1 MQESERQAEIDS
13 SPSSFYLKQQQGQIT
28 SQNNMQN
35 YDSLLYS
42 EITENNQTLLNTP
55 QHPFKQKNPLGS
67 VSLSFNSI
75 NFQSMLKNTQQMES
89 GQVSERQ
96 NIQSGDKN
104 QVSNYNQNI
113 NNNQKNSIQQQVI
126 LQSSNDKKYQQSSSQ
141 NSQSQSNRNNNSNIQ
156 NQVFQHQNAFNRSPY
171 KINEFQICT
180 EEDEKENKDETIQN
194 IEKIDLSG
202 NMLKNMQD
210 LNKFKS
216 LVYLNLS
223 YNRIQI
229 IENIEM
235 LVNLQYLNLSNNNI
249 KEIPSIIERNT
260 QLQHLLLSSNNIS
273 SINSIASLQKL
284 LNLKELNLL
293 DNPIQQC
300 QDYKNY
306 IKNNLKQIILLD
318 QKNIHVS
325 NLNSVGESWN
335 SQLSF
340 SNNTVNQS
348 AHFQRKQNSK
358 VQQVQQQQQQNNLIQ
373 PIQGLLE
380 SFSNNNNYNN
390 NNNNTNSLYQN
401 RQNHIY
407 SFGSQQNDTPTN
419 HLFGFEINI
428 DYPQKLKK
436 PQSLDFQYL
445 TSQNQQNSPQQ
456 IRAAY
461 YNNMGDL
468 NRSITEI
475 ETEFDSDGNVLD
487 KQFQEQ
493 RIFYSNAKSSKKNFK
508 AFLEFQNQLQM
519 QNQYLASPLNNE
531 QSVILFEN
539 MNSSEKHNR
548 SVWQN
553 NTQERNEQTFSE
565 SANKNSFLID
575 SKIQQQRQGNEIE
588 NDLQSSFNFKR
599 DKNLETESQVQNLQN
614 QFDQIQSND
623 QNLIQNKTLRRN
635 LAYEEQVGNNFLP
648 HLSEEEAYRLKK
660 CLFQQNNDKIQI
672 LSNQQFNHSKQEDE
686 NTNNKKKDRNNE
698 DNYDEVNLT
707 NIHSI
712 SNYVYDE
719 STAKKANQQIN
730 FIQPQKN
737 QQQILPPPA
746 PSTLPIPSLKE
757 EQGQINKDKFKTS
770 PFLDQIANNSG
781 SKQNEQEQNGNQL
794 NNVSQLQSL
803 FDNIESHRGDFLLQD
818 FSQIYA
824 SKVNTSDV
832 LGIQFTPQNH
842 SSNNNNMNQIEYIS
856 PTEEST
862 INSNIMNSEK
872 QCQTVANTLNIL
884 NNQLKALHESFQDY
898 NSNLDSTAEKSNQL
912 IQKIIKCTEDSQ
924 KESIKE
930 KEKLVQDIQLFK
942 NLVSSSFIQINIFVE
957 EFGLQINTFMK
968 IIQECGESKCDQLN
982 NEGIIPKISTNTLNN
997 INEIFEQIQN
1007 NNNQLFINAN
1017 RMTEEI
1023 NRAKNIQNDFLVE
1036 KLNQNIEKIISLFKE
1051 ISNLHLTC
1059 CDTFE
1064 SIEHTSERLT
1074 KFFIHIVRLFQAKQ
1088 VIQFSNHKRN
1098 LSNQT
1103 NNSCNQTI
1111 QMKQPSSSTNIS
1123 KDHGQAN
1130 SKLNRQQSTKDFNI
1144 QNNNNNNNNNKNQQF
1159 QNNDKEKKGIAASSN
1174 QQNQQFQE
1182 NKNQNSNRDSQ
1193 KQESFDRNLEKQEDL
1208 KTPKSNNN
1216 NTNTNMNSNNS
1227 RIGYTP
1233 LQEGFSEEEQK
1244 KLMNSNIE
1252 QIQQQMNNYRK
1263 EIQQKHLKNQKSEEL
1278 KLEELDPSQRI
1289 NILQQ
1294 NISNT
1299 HIFPFPTQYMNQ
1311 QLSNINTSFSNEVQ
1325 IKSNIP
1331 ISPHLTTNSPSTN
1344 ISQLKNNSQ
1353 KPTQYQQ
1360 ELEILRFKF
1369 SDFEKTS
1376 LMRYDNLLKAK
1387 EQVEKDYNQIV
1398 QNYSELQQNYES
1410 ILVKYSGL
1418 QSKYEESLSLRDKN
1432 NNEIEREEFISQ
1444 ISQLK
1449 LRVNDLEKYVSS
1461 SENQKQ
1467 LLLKD
1472 KQILKEQLSLV
1483 QKDYESLEKQNQI
1496 NINQNQKLID
1506 NNKDLAQQN
1515 QQLLL
1520 RLTEAENTVLSMKQV
1535 LTPRLHTQQQSDQHQ
1550 EYTSNQEK
1558 QYSHKKSLS
1567 QQLNNQYNNNNNQAT
1582 ILQQGQNQIICN
1594 EELSQLLKNMLQN
1607 VNTNMQQ
1614 NTQIIQ
1620 LLGSKDTLI
1629 NNQTQSDN
1637 LNENQYEAH
1646 QEWSEMLKMQIKQ
1659 KQLLYKQILA
1669 LAAIISTIQSNDEKK
1684 LQECIKKITS
1694 LQETTNQSTQTDLN
1708 SLVNT
1713 QYQFFDSIISPPS
1726 KTSTVITQQTNN
1738 NITSNNQNINQN
1750 NNTASNNNT
1759 LEDSNT
1765 KSNIMTA
1772 TTMTL
1777 PNILESVR
1785 KHQHNVMQAK
1795 LKSNTTVNS
1804 SSTASEKLYKLAAQ
1818 RYEEETTKNLKH
1830 KKNSNQPCEKWFNN
1844 SPERYCGQ
1852 QNSKPAQNEE
1862 KIDEVN
1868 QSSSQNSSSTQNKS
1882 LQKSRQLLKQM
1893 TDLAN
1898 DKKSFLAEDS
1908 AFLQTKKKVANN
1920 DFKQGDQSTSS
1931 GNKKNVSKLIN
1942 DLHSQM
1948 DKKTFRNSN
1957 SSNINNA
1964 HAINQSDIILNN
1976 TTTNKKS
1983 KREQTKSPSAQ
1994 TLTKNCQKNIIL
2006 SNHNSNN
2013 SQQILVNN
2021 FLKKEFKYP
2030 SKGSQSSLLN
2040 QSHHLT
2046 NKTQQSQNQSSSVLH
2061 LTQIN
2066 SNSNNPNNA
2075 SNISHYKSNSNIID
2089 RVSMEHSK
2097 KQKNCLKSVIKAYK
2111 NIETL
2116 RKMQDILKNEDNFT
2130 AFLNKTTTNIH
2141 INQSFNNNHHNN
2153 IPINQFNINHQNNQN
2168 SNLIEN
2174 CTNNQITKILK
2185 KVTRSQSNL
2194 STQNGQKVTNS
2205 VTQIHNQ
2212 DANTKRDKSKE

>member
-1 MQESERQAEIDS
+1 MQESERQEEIES
-13 SPSSFYLKQQQGQIT
+13 SPSSFYLKQQQGQIN

-89 GQVSERQ
+89 GQVSERL

-113 NNNQKNSIQQQVI
+113 NNSQKNSQQQQTN
-126 LQSSNDKKYQQSSSQ
+126 LLSSNDKKHQQSSQQISQ
-141 NSQSQSNRNNNSNIQ
+141 NQSSRNNKSNDQ
-156 NQVFQHQNAFNRSPY
+156 NVVFQYQGKSPY

-180 EEDEKENKDETIQN
+180 EEDETENKEEAKQD

-202 NMLKNMQD
+202 NMLQKIQN
-210 LNKFKS
+210 LNSFKS

-223 YNRIQI
+223 YNRIQV

-249 KEIPSIIERNT
+249 KEIPSSIERNA
-260 QLQHLLLSSNNIS
+260 QIQHLLLSSNNIS
-273 SINSIASLQKL
+273 SINSIVSLQKL

-300 QDYKNY
+300 HDYKNY
-306 IKNNLKQIILLD
+306 VKNNLKQILLLD
-318 QKNIHVS
+318 QKNLHVS

-348 AHFQRKQNSK
+348 AHFQKKPNCK
-358 VQQVQQQQQQNNLIQ
+358 LQQQAQFHQQNNLVQ

-380 SFSNNNNYNN
+380 SFSNNNNNN
-390 NNNNTNSLYQN
+390 NNSTNQN

-419 HLFGFEINI
+419 HLFGFEINM
-428 DYPQKLKK
+428 DNPHKLKK

-445 TSQNQQNSPQQ
+445 TSQNQESSPQQ
-456 IRAAY
+456 IRNYFNA
-461 YNNMGDL
+461 DL

-508 AFLEFQNQLQM
+508 AFLEFQNQLQL
-519 QNQYLASPLNNE
+519 QQQYLASPLNNE

-539 MNSSEKHNR
+539 MNSSDKHNK

-565 SANKNSFLID
+565 SANKNSFLMQ
-575 SKIQQQRQGNEIE
+575 SKNQQQREGNQAE
-588 NDLQSSFNFKR
+588 NDLQNSFNFKK
-599 DKNLETESQVQNLQN
+599 DKKFETQSQVQNLQN
-614 QFDQIQSND
+614 QFNQIQSSD
-623 QNLIQNKTLRRN
+623 QNLIHSKTLRRN
-635 LAYEEQVGNNFLP
+635 LAFDEQVGNNFLP

-660 CLFQQNNDKIQI
+660 CLFQQNNDKIQY
-672 LSNQQFNHSKQEDE
+672 LSNQQFSHHKQEEE
-686 NTNNKKKDRNNE
+686 NTNNKKKERINDDIFE
-698 DNYDEVNLT
+698 EVNLT

-719 STAKKANQQIN
+719 STAKKSNQQIN
-730 FIQPQKN
+730 FIQSQKN
-737 QQQILPPPA
+737 QQQLLPPP
-746 PSTLPIPSLKE
+746 PLPINSLKE
-757 EQGQINKDKFKTS
+757 DQAQINKDKFKTS
-770 PFLDQIANNSG
+770 PFQDQIGVNNSEY
-781 SKQNEQEQNGNQL
+781 KLNEQEQNGNHL

-803 FDNIESHRGDFLLQD
+803 FDNIESHRGDFLIQD

-832 LGIQFTPQNH
+832 LGVQFTPQNH
-842 SSNNNNMNQIEYIS
+842 NSNNNNNLTEFVS

-862 INSNIMNSEK
+862 INSNILNSEK
-872 QCQTVANTLNIL
+872 QCQSVANTLNIL
-884 NNQLKALHESFQDY
+884 NSQLKALHESFQEY
-898 NSNLDSTAEKSNQL
+898 NTNLDQTADRSNQL
-912 IQKIIKCTEDSQ
+912 IQKIIKCTEENLRDQ
-924 KESIKE
+924 IKE
-930 KEKLVQDIQLFK
+930 KEKLVQDIQIFK
-942 NLVSSSFIQINIFVE
+942 GLVSSSFEQINVFVE
-957 EFGLQINTFMK
+957 EFGFQINTFMK
-968 IIQECGESKCDQLN
+968 TIQECSESKCDQLN
-982 NEGIIPKISTNTLNN
+982 NEGIIPKISTNTLND
-997 INEIFEQIQN
+997 INEIFEKIQT

-1017 RMTEEI
+1017 KMTEEI

-1051 ISNLHLTC
+1051 VSNLHLTC

-1064 SIEHTSERLT
+1064 SIQHTSERLT

-1088 VIQFSNHKRN
+1088 AIQFSNHKRN

-1103 NNSCNQTI
+1103 NNSQNQTI
-1111 QMKQPSSSTNIS
+1111 QMKPQSSSNNTS
-1123 KDHGQAN
+1123 KDQGQAN
-1130 SKLNRQQSTKDFNI
+1130 SKLNRQQSSKDFNI
-1144 QNNNNNNNNNKNQQF
+1144 QNNNNNNNSFQF
-1159 QNNDKEKKGIAASSN
+1159 QINDKDKKAINTGASN
-1174 QQNQQFQE
+1174 QYNQHFQQIQNQI
-1182 NKNQNSNRDSQ
+1182 SNRDSQ
-1193 KQESFDRNLEKQEDL
+1193 KQESFDKTLDKQEDL
-1208 KTPKSNNN
+1208 ITPKSNNN
-1216 NTNTNMNSNNS
+1216 NLNTNMNSNNS
-1227 RIGYTP
+1227 RMALTP
-1233 LQEGFSEEEQK
+1233 LQEGFIDEEQK

-1278 KLEELDPSQRI
+1278 KLEELNPSQRI
-1289 NILQQ
+1289 NLLQQ
-1294 NISNT
+1294 NINNAN
-1299 HIFPFPTQYMNQ
+1299 IFPLPTQYMNQ
-1311 QLSNINTSFSNEVQ
+1311 QQPNINTSMNSDVQ
-1325 IKSNIP
+1325 VKSNIP
-1331 ISPHLTTNSPSTN
+1331 LSPLLTTNSPN
-1344 ISQLKNNSQ
+1344 ANLNQLKHSSQ

-1418 QSKYEESLSLRDKN
+1418 QSKYEESLSMRDRN
-1432 NNEIEREEFISQ
+1432 NNEIEREELISQ

-1449 LRVNDLEKYVSS
+1449 LRVNDLEKFVGS

-1506 NNKDLAQQN
+1506 NNKDLSQQN

-1535 LTPRLHTQQQSDQHQ
+1535 LTPRLPSQQQSDQLQ
-1550 EYTSNQEK
+1550 EYTSNQER

-1567 QQLNNQYNNNNNQAT
+1567 QQLNNQYNNNQIT
-1582 ILQQGQNQIICN
+1582 TQQQQGQNQLIFN
-1594 EELSQLLKNMLQN
+1594 EDLSNLLKNMLQN

-1620 LLGSKDTLI
+1620 LLGSKDTII
-1629 NNQTQSDN
+1629 NNQIQSDN
-1637 LNENQYEAH
+1637 QNENQYESH

-1659 KQLLYKQILA
+1659 KQLLYKQIQT
-1669 LAAIISTIQSNDEKK
+1669 LAAIITTVQLNDETK

-1708 SLVNT
+1708 SLANT

-1738 NITSNNQNINQN
+1738 NNNNNNISNNLSNNQNNNHTATIHN
-1750 NNTASNNNT
+1750 NN

-1785 KHQHNVMQAK
+1785 KHQHNMMQAK
-1795 LKSNTTVNS
+1795 LKNNTTVNS

-1818 RYEEETTKNLKH
+1818 RYEEETNKNLKH
-1830 KKNSNQPCEKWFNN
+1830 KKTSNQPCDKWFNN

-1852 QNSKPAQNEE
+1852 QNSKTNQNEE
-1862 KIDEVN
+1862 KIDEIN

-1898 DKKSFLAEDS
+1898 DKKQFLAEDS

-1931 GNKKNVSKLIN
+1931 GNKKNVSKLLN
-1942 DLHSQM
+1942 DLHNHM
-1948 DKKTFRNSN
+1948 DKKTFRNASSINSN
-1957 SSNINNA
+1957 QTNA
-1964 HAINQSDIILNN
+1964 QNINQSDTILNN

-1994 TLTKNCQKNIIL
+1994 SLTKNSQQNIIL

-2075 SNISHYKSNSNIID
+2075 SNVSHYKSNSNIID
-2089 RVSMEHSK
+2089 RVSLEHSK

-2141 INQSFNNNHHNN
+2141 INQSFNNNHHSH
-2153 IPINQFNINHQNNQN
+2153 IPTNQFNINHQNNQN
-2168 SNLIEN
+2168 NNVIEN

-2194 STQNGQKVTNS
+2194 STQNGQKAINS
-2205 VTQIHNQ
+2205 ITHIHP

>member
-1 MQESERQAEIDS
+1 MQESERQEEIDN

-28 SQNNMQN
+28 SQNNIQN

-42 EITENNQTLLNTP
+42 EITENNQTLVNTP

-113 NNNQKNSIQQQVI
+113 NNIQKNSQQQQTT
-126 LQSSNDKKYQQSSSQ
+126 LQSSNDKKHLQSSSHVSQ
-141 NSQSQSNRNNNSNIQ
+141 NQSNRNVNNSNQ
-156 NQVFQHQNAFNRSPY
+156 NLIIQHQSDNSKSPY

-180 EEDEKENKDETIQN
+180 EEDEKEDKEETKQDF
-194 IEKIDLSG
+194 EKIDLSG
-202 NMLKNMQD
+202 NMLQKIQN
-210 LNKFKS
+210 LNNFKS

-249 KEIPSIIERNT
+249 KEIPLIIERNA

-273 SINSIASLQKL
+273 SINSIVNLQKL

-293 DNPIQQC
+293 DNPIQSC
-300 QDYKNY
+300 HDYKNY
-306 IKNNLKQIILLD
+306 VKNNLKQILLLD

-340 SNNTVNQS
+340 SNNAVNQS
-348 AHFQRKQNSK
+348 AQLQRKQNCK
-358 VQQVQQQQQQNNLIQ
+358 LQQAQQQQQNNLIQ
-373 PIQGLLE
+373 PKQGLIE
-380 SFSNNNNYNN
+380 SFSNNNNNN
-390 NNNNTNSLYQN
+390 NNINSIYQN
-401 RQNHIY
+401 RQNHTY

-419 HLFGFEINI
+419 HLFGFEINL
-428 DYPQKLKK
+428 DNPQKLKK

-456 IRAAY
+456 IRAYFNA
-461 YNNMGDL
+461 DL

-508 AFLEFQNQLQM
+508 AFLEFQNQLQL
-519 QNQYLASPLNNE
+519 QHQYLASPLNNE

-539 MNSSEKHNR
+539 MSSSEKHNK

-565 SANKNSFLID
+565 SANKNS
-575 SKIQQQRQGNEIE
+575 
-588 NDLQSSFNFKR
+588 
-599 DKNLETESQVQNLQN
+599 SQVQNLQN
-614 QFDQIQSND
+614 QFNQIQSND
-623 QNLIQNKTLRRN
+623 QNLIHSKALRRN

-648 HLSEEEAYRLKK
+648 HLSEEDAYRLKK
-660 CLFQQNNDKIQI
+660 CLFQQNNDKIQY
-672 LSNQQFNHSKQEDE
+672 LSNQQFSQYKQEEE
-686 NTNNKKKDRNNE
+686 NTNNKKKDKNN
-698 DNYDEVNLT
+698 DDIYDEVNLT

-719 STAKKANQQIN
+719 STAKKTNQQIN

-737 QQQILPPPA
+737 QQQILPPP
-746 PSTLPIPSLKE
+746 LPIHSLKE
-757 EQGQINKDKFKTS
+757 EQAQIKKDKFKTS
-770 PFLDQIANNSG
+770 PFQDQIEVNKSG
-781 SKQNEQEQNGNQL
+781 SKQSEQELNGNHL
-794 NNVSQLQSL
+794 NNISQLQSL

-842 SSNNNNMNQIEYIS
+842 NSNNNNINQIEFIS
-856 PTEEST
+856 TTEEST
-862 INSNIMNSEK
+862 INSNILNSEK
-872 QCQTVANTLNIL
+872 QCQSVANTLNIL
-884 NNQLKALHESFQDY
+884 NGQLKALQESFQDY
-898 NSNLDSTAEKSNQL
+898 NSNLDQTAEKSNQL
-912 IQKIIKCTEDSQ
+912 IQKIIKCTEENQ

-930 KEKLVQDIQLFK
+930 KEKIVQDILIFK
-942 NLVSSSFIQINIFVE
+942 NLVRSSFEQINIFVD
-957 EFGLQINTFMK
+957 EFGLQISTFMK
-968 IIQECGESKCDQLN
+968 MIQECNESKCDQLN
-982 NEGIIPKISTNTLNN
+982 NDGVIPKISTITLNS
-997 INEIFEQIQN
+997 INEIFEKIQN

-1017 RMTEEI
+1017 KMTEEI

-1036 KLNQNIEKIISLFKE
+1036 KLNQNIEKLISLFKE
-1051 ISNLHLTC
+1051 VSNLHLTC

-1064 SIEHTSERLT
+1064 SIQHTSERLK

-1088 VIQFSNHKRN
+1088 AIQFSNHKRN

-1111 QMKQPSSSTNIS
+1111 QMKPHCSSNNTN

-1130 SKLNRQQSTKDFNI
+1130 SKLNRQQSSKDFNI
-1144 QNNNNNNNNNKNQQF
+1144 QNNNVNNNHQF
-1159 QNNDKEKKGIAASSN
+1159 QNNDIKKKAIAGTSN
-1174 QQNQQFQE
+1174 QQNQHFQQIQ
-1182 NKNQNSNRDSQ
+1182 NQISNRDSQ
-1193 KQESFDRNLEKQEDL
+1193 NQENYDKILDKQEDL
-1208 KTPKSNNN
+1208 KTPKSINNII
-1216 NTNTNMNSNNS
+1216 NTNMNSNNS
-1227 RIGYTP
+1227 RMALTP
-1233 LQEGFSEEEQK
+1233 LQDGFSEEEQK

-1252 QIQQQMNNYRK
+1252 QIQQQMNNYRI
-1263 EIQQKHLKNQKSEEL
+1263 EVQQKHLKNQKSEEL

-1289 NILQQ
+1289 NFLQQ
-1294 NISNT
+1294 NINNV
-1299 HIFPFPTQYMNQ
+1299 HILPFPQQYINQ
-1311 QLSNINTSFSNEVQ
+1311 QQPNINTSISSEAQ
-1325 IKSNIP
+1325 TKSNIP
-1331 ISPHLTTNSPSTN
+1331 LSPHLTTNSPN
-1344 ISQLKNNSQ
+1344 ANLKQPKNNSQ

-1376 LMRYDNLLKAK
+1376 LMRYDNLQKAK
-1387 EQVEKDYNQIV
+1387 EQVEKDYNQII

-1418 QSKYEESLSLRDKN
+1418 QSKYEESLSMRDRN
-1432 NNEIEREEFISQ
+1432 NNKIEREELVSQ

-1461 SENQKQ
+1461 LENQKQ
-1467 LLLKD
+1467 LLFKD
-1472 KQILKEQLSLV
+1472 KQILKEQLLLV
-1483 QKDYESLEKQNQI
+1483 QKDYESLEKQNQM

-1515 QQLLL
+1515 QQLLS

-1535 LTPRLHTQQQSDQHQ
+1535 LTPRLPLQQHTDQQQ

-1558 QYSHKKSLS
+1558 QYSHKKYLS
-1567 QQLNNQYNNNNNQAT
+1567 QQLKNQYNNNQAT

-1594 EELSQLLKNMLQN
+1594 EKLSQLLKNMLQN

-1614 NTQIIQ
+1614 NSQIIQ
-1620 LLGSKDTLI
+1620 LLGSKDTVVS
-1629 NNQTQSDN
+1629 NQPQTDN
-1637 LNENQYEAH
+1637 LSENQYETH

-1669 LAAIISTIQSNDEKK
+1669 LAAIITSVQSKDETK
-1684 LQECIKKITS
+1684 LSECIKKITS
-1694 LQETTNQSTQTDLN
+1694 LQETANQCTQTDLN
-1708 SLVNT
+1708 SMTNT

-1738 NITSNNQNINQN
+1738 NNNNINNNLNNNQN
-1750 NNTASNNNT
+1750 NNVVSNNSNN

-1785 KHQHNVMQAK
+1785 KHQYNVMQAK
-1795 LKSNTTVNS
+1795 LKNTTTVNS
-1804 SSTASEKLYKLAAQ
+1804 SYTASEKLYKLAAQ
-1818 RYEEETTKNLKH
+1818 RYEEETNKNSKQ
-1830 KKNSNQPCEKWFNN
+1830 KKTSNQPCDKWFNN

-1852 QNSKPAQNEE
+1852 QNGRSNQNEE
-1862 KIDEVN
+1862 KIDEIN
-1868 QSSSQNSSSTQNKS
+1868 QSSSQNSSSTQNKN

-1898 DKKSFLAEDS
+1898 DKKQFLAEDS
-1908 AFLQTKKKVANN
+1908 TFLQTKKKVANN

-1931 GNKKNVSKLIN
+1931 GNKKNVSKLLN
-1942 DLHSQM
+1942 DLHSHM
-1948 DKKTFRNSN
+1948 DKKTFRNV
-1957 SSNINNA
+1957 SSNKSTQINA
-1964 HAINQSDIILNN
+1964 HSINQSDIILNN

-1994 TLTKNCQKNIIL
+1994 LLTQNSQKNIIL

-2013 SQQILVNN
+2013 SQQILINN
-2021 FLKKEFKYP
+2021 FLKKEYKYP

-2075 SNISHYKSNSNIID
+2075 SNVSHYKSNSNFVD
-2089 RVSMEHSK
+2089 RVSIEHSK

-2153 IPINQFNINHQNNQN
+2153 IPTNQFNINNQNNQTN
-2168 SNLIEN
+2168 NVIEN

-2194 STQNGQKVTNS
+2194 STQNGQKVINS
-2205 VTQIHNQ
+2205 VIQIHQ
-2212 DANTKRDKSKE
+2212 DTNLKRDKSKE